1 MGRVAAALSSGCRAI
16 NSPSTHAAWHS
27 GTSFLFCFR
36 RDSWDAASTSE
47 TYGPGTLPDRSS
59 LGIESETTQTDIGLR
74 RPAGS
79 ALLTRGSRLR
89 VGRANPTNSG
99 LFHRMCACWKRHIAC
114 KLPHENGERV
124 VMFQRAGT
132 GRSNVKWGIAIV
144 SIESTE
150 PSPVRGRAST
160 RTMFPPAPSMERDDI
175 GSKRRGGVVRDKLGA
190 AAQSAINFEIVV
202 RHAPGRKALLETS
215 PHHAPIKS
223 GHLGRRMDRLV
234 HCVHNPPSEAIVD
247 DLRHRAAAKT

>member
-1 MGRVAAALSSGCRAI
+1 
-16 NSPSTHAAWHS
+16 
-27 GTSFLFCFR
+27 
-36 RDSWDAASTSE
+36 
-47 TYGPGTLPDRSS
+47 
-59 LGIESETTQTDIGLR
+59 
-74 RPAGS
+74 
-79 ALLTRGSRLR
+79 LR

-190 AAQSAINFEIVV
+190 SAQSAIDFEIVV

-215 PHHAPIKS
+215 PHLSAGEDSENTHACVS
-223 GHLGRRMDRLV
+223 ASSDQLGRSMGHRIRSRR
-234 HCVHNPPSEAIVD
+234 PSEAGTPSARGLSNFRRLF
-247 DLRHRAAAKT
+247 LRVRRCQVLIGQNRRARR